1 MPLILV
7 GIDEAGYGPLLGPLC
22 VALAA
27 IRLDQWDAKDTPDL
41 WDVLRPGVCREPG
54 RGGKPDAR
62 GRVAIADS
70 KVLKLSNSVSTTH
83 PLVHLERGVLAACQC
98 LTGQAPGD
106 DAALVRALG
115 AVLPSHDCYQGDPLP
130 LPLAHRADSIAIAA
144 SVLARSLA
152 GACAG
157 IVSMRCRVLGE
168 DEFNSLVRASGSKA
182 ETTGTSLVEHLRSAW
197 SLLEAAPEG
206 TRLGI
211 ACDRQGGRTSYAP
224 ILDRALP
231 GATITVV
238 EQSEQRSRY
247 ILERDGLRAGV
258 AFVVEG
264 EKFHL
269 PVALASMIAKY
280 TRELAM
286 IRFNRHWSKVSG
298 GAGAGREI
306 RPTAGYA
313 QDARRWLDD
322 MREFLG
328 PAEREA
334 LVRIA

>member
-27 IRLDQWDAKDTPDL
+27 VRLEEWDAKDTPDL
-41 WDVLRPGVCREPG
+41 WELLRAGVCRTPG

-70 KVLKLSNSVSTTH
+70 KVLKLANSVSTTH
-83 PLVHLERGVLAACQC
+83 PLVHLERGVLAGCCC
-98 LTGQAPGD
+98 LTGQAPSD
-106 DAALVRALG
+106 DAALLRTLDTALP
-115 AVLPSHDCYQGDPLP
+115 AHACYGGDSIPI
-130 LPLAHRADSIAIAA
+130 PLAHRPESIAIAG

-152 GACAG
+152 SASAG

-168 DEFNSLVRASGSKA
+168 GEFNALVRASGSKA
-182 ETTGTSLVEHLRSAW
+182 ETTATALVEHLRHAW

-224 ILDRALP
+224 ILERALP
-231 GATITVV
+231 GAAITVV
-238 EQSEQRSRY
+238 EQTDQRSRY
-247 ILERDGLRAGV
+247 VLEREGLRAGV

-264 EKFHL
+264 ERFHL

-286 IRFNRHWSKVSG
+286 IRFNRHWSGISE
-298 GAGAGREI
+298 GAGREV

-322 MREFLG
+322 MRQFLG
-328 PAEREA
+328 EAERET